1 MNTKEPL
8 RKQIII
14 AIAKLNTKLIINL
27 ASSNITNINKCLK
40 NAKLDIITDFIYL
53 TNDGVI
59 ITTNKPANIFDLSII
74 KKYMKNINNINL
86 DNIDCLCLPKFK
98 SYLKLHLFENIVL
111 VSKPQ
116 VIKVSSK
123 SDMVVV

>member
-59 ITTNKPANIFDLSII
+59 ITTNKPAN
-74 KKYMKNINNINL
+74 M
-86 DNIDCLCLPKFK
+86 
-98 SYLKLHLFENIVL
+98 
-111 VSKPQ
+111 
-116 VIKVSSK
+116 
-123 SDMVVV
+123 SDVVATTRHEVQ